1 MAFSARLDA
10 APISGINVTP
20 LVDVMLVL
28 LIIFMISAPV
38 VAHKTLVDLPSPN
51 RSFVDLRPDPLRIT
65 VERGDM
71 VFVDGMLVSEPV
83 LEKQLA
89 IAAARSEKP
98 PIELHVRDDAAY
110 EDVARVI
117 ATVKNQ
123 GLDTIDFAN
132 D

>member
-1 MAFSARLDA
+1 MAFSARLDS

-38 VAHKTLVDLPSPN
+38 IAHKTLVDLPTPN
-51 RSFVDLRPDPLRIT
+51 RSIDLRPDPLRIT

-71 VFVDGMLVSEPV
+71 VFLDGVLVSEPV
-83 LEKQLA
+83 LDKQLA

-98 PIELHVRDDAAY
+98 PVQLHVRDDTAY
-110 EDVARVI
+110 EDVTRVI
-117 ATVKNQ
+117 AMVKAQ
-123 GLDTIDFAN
+123 GLDNIDFAN